1 MDMKELIAK
10 MTAIEESAKEYDH
23 DSLDKDD
30 IDYIDKESKKGEDKD
45 KEDSDEEDKDDDL
58 KESVKTEDD
67 ESDEEDGKGEEQ
79 ELEECGGEMTS
90 IPMHSSE
97 QQDTVSMT
105 INMSG
110 SGKGGIHDILDVI
123 RNIEKGK
130 DGGLSAFDKHDS
142 LPVGDKELNKDATMI
157 IGTSSDMDRDSDHDM
172 DMDSRHEESFVNEPG
187 VKYAAL
193 KHIMPSGDDMHKSK
207 DMYSRAQPGD
217 NPMAIKEKLE
227 SLYKFVKSK

>member
-1 MDMKELIAK
+1 MDMKELIAR
-10 MTAIEESAKEYDH
+10 MTAIEESAKSEKEYDH
-23 DSLDKDD
+23 DSLDKEDE
-30 IDYIDKESKKGEDKD
+30 DYIDGEAKKGEDKD
-45 KEDSDEEDKDDDL
+45 KEDTADEDDL
-58 KESVKTEDD
+58 KESVKSEED
-67 ESDEEDGKGEEQ
+67 ESDDDKGEEQ
-79 ELEECGGEMTS
+79 ELEECGGEMMSMPTS
-90 IPMHSSE
+90 G

-130 DGGLSAFDKHDS
+130 DGLGSMGGQEP

-157 IGTSSDMDRDSDHDM
+157 IGTSSDIEGDADQDMDHDM
-172 DMDSRHEESFVNEPG
+172 DRDVHHDESFVNSPE

-193 KHIMPSGDDMHKSK
+193 KHILPSGDDMHKSK

>member
-1 MDMKELIAK
+1 MNMKELIAK
-10 MTAIEESAKEYDH
+10 MTAIEESAKSEKEYDH

-30 IDYIDKESKKGEDKD
+30 IDYIDKKSKEDKD
-45 KEDSDEEDKDDDL
+45 EKEYESGEEDEDSDKEV
-58 KESVKTEDD
+58 KESVEHDEEDD
-67 ESDEEDGKGEEQ
+67 EDEEETVK
-79 ELEECGGEMTS
+79 ECGGAMTS
-90 IPMHSSE
+90 MPMQSD
-97 QQDTVSMT
+97 QQDSVSMT

-123 RNIEKGK
+123 RNLEKGK
-130 DGGLSAFDKHDS
+130 DGGLGSLGGRDNS

-157 IGTSSDMDRDSDHDM
+157 IGTSDGHD
-172 DMDSRHEESFVNEPG
+172 DMDSGMDDEHHDESFGNEPG